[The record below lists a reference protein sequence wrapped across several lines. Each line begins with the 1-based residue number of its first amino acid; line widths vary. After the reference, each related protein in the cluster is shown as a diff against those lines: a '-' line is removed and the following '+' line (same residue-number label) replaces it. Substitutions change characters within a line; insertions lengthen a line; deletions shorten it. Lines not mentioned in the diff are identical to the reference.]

1 METVPCMLCGCDDA
15 RPVRTAADRLA
26 AARAEI
32 VPSPA
37 PATSDAD
44 AETAVFTVVRCRRC
58 GLAYLNPR
66 PTAAEIGRYYP
77 DDYHTARGAGG
88 IVQRLEDAWRRRQ
101 FGEVA
106 GWLAN
111 LRPRRG
117 RLLDVGCGSGD
128 LLAALRADGWRV
140 SGVEPSARSAAI
152 ARAQRGLDVQT
163 ATFDDALLPDGAFE
177 AVVFAAVLE
186 HLHDPLRALARAR
199 RLLAPGGLVAVLFQ
213 PRFDAPQAHLFGPR
227 WVGLDL
233 PRHLYHFEPG
243 TFAATARAA
252 GLRVVA
258 VERYSRRHSPAFWT
272 ASLAPGLQK
281 QRLNLTARPA
291 PRTRRGRPG
300 LRAPALLLSRRRPRL
315 VGRARH
321 NLIRRPPGRDSG
333 RIGGR
338 RLVAAV
344 IAGGRRLALR
354 TVVDAHIGELD
365 HRLAGVEGH
374 LLRAAGRTRR
384 PRRLGRELLAARQAG
399 SGDRGAREVQR
410 RAP

>member
-32 VPSPA
+32 APSPA

-163 ATFDDALLPDGAFE
+163 ATFDDAVLPDGAFE

-281 QRLNLTARPA
+281 QRLNLTARQA
-291 PRTRRGRPG
+291 P
-300 LRAPALLLSRRRPRL
+300 
-315 VGRARH
+315 GRAAAGKAAFAA
-321 NLIRRPPGRDSG
+321 LTAAARPLARAEAALGCEPQRSYF
-333 RIGGR
+333 
-338 RLVAAV
+338 LVAAPGSS
-344 IAGGRRLALR
+344 A
-354 TVVDAHIGELD
+354 AHD
-365 HRLAGVEGH
+365 
-374 LLRAAGRTRR
+374 TT
-384 PRRLGRELLAARQAG
+384 
-399 SGDRGAREVQR
+399 
-410 RAP
+410 